1 MDPRASSPLRTTG
14 RRQSPWRVA
23 WLTVTLA
30 ISGSLLWL
38 MLSSPTARR
47 TPFSLAIGPQM
58 ASQHGLAGDTAQG
71 GPGAYLEAVEALSG
85 LKLKLVRAPSIER
98 AVLLLHNEQVDGL
111 AFSLPSTAEMLPSTA
126 AVSPSFYSGTTVM
139 VTRPTA
145 SFRALSAMRGKR
157 VGVIGNGE
165 YRAYLAEHFPA
176 IDVYPLPTV
185 DEMLEAVDSGGI
197 DAALGV
203 DAVLAPL
210 ARKHFDERLEV
221 HLVSDGPPVEMRV
234 ASLPRRAGEIA
245 MAHQTFLSLPLDTR
259 QDILER
265 WLNALY
271 RSPPTLRAVL
281 SHYRVHITV
290 LGMGLLAF
298 LLAVAQSQRNARS
311 LASRQASAARI
322 LTLVNHEVR
331 NGAASVISAID
342 LLEAEADP
350 EERNRLF
357 QSARSAADALKH
369 TLTNALEFMFRDTP
383 AHADAAFVHNARGI
397 VDECLSAMRP
407 LARCKGLGLVLQV
420 DGEATPEARCDAR
433 ALHHI
438 ASNLISNAIK
448 FSDHG
453 EVTIGLCFLPAIGHA
468 GTLVLSVTDV
478 GPGIPADDMA
488 RIFEPFSAT
497 RIGRLKHGAGIGLSL
512 CRRIARAHG
521 GDVTVS
527 SRPGRG
533 ATFVATL
540 RGQLGDDP
548 SNAALP
554 PIPDAPTAQVACAL
568 VIEDQPTIA
577 NILVRRLQGLGFDTV
592 VAGSG
597 AAAIRLMKQDG
608 PFGIITVDG
617 NLMDA
622 DGSDIALELRA
633 IERRKDWPP
642 ARLLSVSA
650 STDVIDRA
658 AYERAGVDV
667 YLGKPIDWAAFD
679 AASGAPVRDAKAPVV
694 PVQEGLSVME
704 IYHHQMQLDRTGLE
718 VSIRVQNWRG
728 ALAMA
733 HRMQGAASMVADVN
747 TVASLCE
754 LQRCLKAHAI
764 NGDPADAQV
773 WALVASLIPA
783 PADGVDGSPS

>member
-1 MDPRASSPLRTTG
+1 MASRASTPSPLSG
-14 RRQSPWRVA
+14 RHRSAARIIWFT
-23 WLTVTLA
+23 LTLA
-30 ISGSLLWL
+30 LGGSLLWL
-38 MLSSPTARR
+38 VLSSPTARR
-47 TPFSLAIGPQM
+47 TPFALAIGPQM
-58 ASQHGLAGDTAQG
+58 ASQHGLAGDAAQG

-85 LKLKLVRAPSIER
+85 LKLELVRAPSIER

-111 AFSLPSTAEMLPSTA
+111 AFSLPSTAAMLPTTA
-126 AVSPSFYSGTTVM
+126 AVSPSFYTGATVM

-145 SFRALSAMRGKR
+145 AFRALSVMDGMR

-165 YRAYLAEHFPA
+165 YRAYLAERHPG
-176 IDVYPLPTV
+176 IDVYPLPSV

-197 DAALGV
+197 DAAIGV

-210 ARKHFDERLEV
+210 ARKRFDERLEV
-221 HLVSDGPPVEMRV
+221 HLVSDGPAVEMRV

-259 QDILER
+259 QDILDR
-265 WLNALY
+265 WLTALY

-281 SHYRVHITV
+281 AHYRVHITV
-290 LGMGLLAF
+290 LGMFLLAF

-342 LLEAEADP
+342 LLEAETDP
-350 EERNRLF
+350 AERNRLF

-369 TLTNALEFMFRDTP
+369 TLTNALEFMFRDMPGQADP
-383 AHADAAFVHNARGI
+383 AFLQNAEGI
-397 VDECLSAMRP
+397 VTECLSAMRP
-407 LARCKGLGLVLQV
+407 LARCKGLHLVLRLEGRYVQQ
-420 DGEATPEARCDAR
+420 AMCDAR

-453 EVTIGLCFLPAIGHA
+453 EVTIRLVYLAGVGHA
-468 GTLVLSVTDV
+468 GAVELSVSDV
-478 GPGIPADDMA
+478 GPGIPREDLS

-512 CRRIARAHG
+512 CRRIARAQG

-527 SRPGRG
+527 SQPGRG
-533 ATFVATL
+533 STFVATL
-540 RGQLGDDP
+540 RAEYGEATG
-548 SNAALP
+548 NAAP
-554 PIPDAPTAQVACAL
+554 APLQALRPELACAL
-568 VIEDQPTIA
+568 VIEDQPAIA
-577 NILVRRLQGLGFDTV
+577 KIMVRRLRGLGLETV
-592 VAGSG
+592 VADSG
-597 AAAIRLMKQDG
+597 AAAIRLMNQEG
-608 PFGIITVDG
+608 PFGIVTVDG
-617 NLMDA
+617 DLMDA
-622 DGSDIALELRA
+622 DGSDIALEIRS
-633 IERRKDWPP
+633 IERRNDWPP

-650 STDVIDRA
+650 SSDVIDRA
-658 AYERAGVDV
+658 AYARAGVDV

-679 AASGAPVRDAKAPVV
+679 AASGAPASSARPPVV
-694 PVQEGLSVME
+694 PTQEGLSVME
-704 IYHHQMQLDRTGLE
+704 IYHHQMQLDRSGLE

-733 HRMQGAASMVADVN
+733 HRMQGAASMVGDAGV
-747 TVASLCE
+747 VEALRE
-754 LQRCLKAHAI
+754 LQQCLKGHAI
-764 NGDPADAQV
+764 NGDPADARV
-773 WALVASLIPA
+773 WALVALLNPA
-783 PADGVDGSPS
+783 AAEDVDDAAP